1 MEMETGRKAHK
12 KSTLEKVDGLER
24 PEENQSG
31 LANKLL
37 SLWSTGI
44 LSATLIR
51 EIAHLAMQ
59 GGCDHP
65 EVISLAKVGNWG
77 AQTGNCHRQLL
88 NQFCPQIMLPEAFQV
103 KVKCQDPKTSLEK
116 EDWASIFLP
125 HLQFA
130 HLGEHYPMFFQKA
143 FCLGKGD
150 LEKFWGGVEKV
161 KDDRLKGH
169 PMCLEKHWKT
179 KVVPL
184 FLHGDGVEYQNRDS
198 LMVWSWGCLLADM
211 PSMQQ
216 HMLLAC
222 YPKSCTTAQT
232 WDPIWTWLKWSFEA
246 LGKGFHPKKD
256 PYGKPLPAKLLGKAG
271 QPLHPLSWKGHVF
284 SIQGDHEF
292 YSNTLKLP
300 HWASHMPCWECD
312 CQNWADCDPNKS
324 MKQLDLEKSS
334 WTTFSHSEHLADPWS
349 QHAVFQLPHVSA
361 KNIRGDPMHILFC
374 KGVYGHVLGGI
385 LHYACWYEGP
395 GKVCKEKPWKRLG
408 LIFDSVQSE
417 YKQQGI
423 KNRLT
428 NLKLSMFTDA
438 AKPWAGKASL
448 DCKAAEAKHL
458 LPALVPVL
466 EQLFHGTKKEEE
478 KKMISAATN
487 LEKLVALWDEAG
499 TFLTPAEFGKALS
512 LGKDF
517 LLDYQW
523 LNQWSLEKGR
533 HSFAIVMKFHT
544 FCHMLQNSK
553 YMNPR
558 RQWNFRAED
567 YVGHI
572 SKMTHSI
579 SFGVGATRISNKVSA
594 KYRVHIHL
602 LLTRGLESVMDSG
615 SDDDC

>member
-1 MEMETGRKAHK
+1 MGLEKPKDKKQQPKRIRGWQMEMETGRKAHK

-44 LSATLIR
+44 FSATLIR

-349 QHAVFQLPHVSA
+349 QHAVLQLPHVSA

-395 GKVCKEKPWKRLG
+395 GKVCKERPWKRLG

-466 EQLFHGTKKEEE
+466 EQLFHGTKKKGRKENDL
-478 KKMISAATN
+478 SSHQ
-487 LEKLVALWDEAG
+487 
-499 TFLTPAEFGKALS
+499 FGKVGGP
-512 LGKDF
+512 LG
-517 LLDYQW
+517 
-523 LNQWSLEKGR
+523 
-533 HSFAIVMKFHT
+533 
-544 FCHMLQNSK
+544 
-553 YMNPR
+553 
-558 RQWNFRAED
+558 
-567 YVGHI
+567 
-572 SKMTHSI
+572 
-579 SFGVGATRISNKVSA
+579 
-594 KYRVHIHL
+594 
-602 LLTRGLESVMDSG
+602 
-615 SDDDC
+615 